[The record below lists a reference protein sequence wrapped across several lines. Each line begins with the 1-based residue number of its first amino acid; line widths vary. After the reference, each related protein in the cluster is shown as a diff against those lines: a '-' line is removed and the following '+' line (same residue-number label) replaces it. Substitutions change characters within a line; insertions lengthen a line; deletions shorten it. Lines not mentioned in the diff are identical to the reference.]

1 MESQSLFCVI
11 RIWIQNYGKLCRIPR
26 PPRVFKFPYGSF
38 IHIAYVSSNSDHQ
51 YRSQNALTSALEAR
65 RLHESFRIILPKV
78 SSLFPFFK
86 SLRTLFRKL
95 LLLEYPSFGDE
106 KILLTALQILQLV
119 FEKFRQ
125 TLMPVSPLTIVYF
138 AFFSIRYR
146 KTNVVAFSSNSPNKD
161 TPNLSATSGF
171 IFPTTIHNI
180 DSSSN
185 VALRLP
191 HTHRI
196 PIFFLR
202 HPDWKTE
209 MGEV

>member
-11 RIWIQNYGKLCRIPR
+11 RIWIQKYGKLCHIPR

-38 IHIAYVSSNSDHQ
+38 IHIAYNSSNSDHQ

-65 RLHESFRIILPKV
+65 RLHGSFRIILPKV

-86 SLRTLFRKL
+86 SLSTLFKKL

-138 AFFSIRYR
+138 AFSIRYR
-146 KTNVVAFSSNSPNKD
+146 KTNVVAFSSISFNSPYKD
-161 TPNLSATSGF
+161 A
-171 IFPTTIHNI
+171 PTYPLPAA
-180 DSSSN
+180 SS
-185 VALRLP
+185 
-191 HTHRI
+191 
-196 PIFFLR
+196 FLR
-202 HPDWKTE
+202 TFTTSTAAAMSP
-209 MGEV
+209 